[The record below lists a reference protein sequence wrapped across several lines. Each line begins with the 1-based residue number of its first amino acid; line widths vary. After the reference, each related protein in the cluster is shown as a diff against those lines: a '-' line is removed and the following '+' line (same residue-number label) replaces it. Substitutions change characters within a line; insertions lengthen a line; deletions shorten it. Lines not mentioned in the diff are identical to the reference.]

1 MTWITPAED
10 RNLYSRNYILAEV
23 AGLLWW
29 RASEEIFFWK
39 DEVTTGASNDFERA
53 NKIIRDMITKYGMD
67 PEIGL
72 VVYPD
77 DQSSDFSF
85 YKPYSDETAEKIDEK
100 IKIYLEKAYD
110 VAKSTILK
118 HKKTMEKIA
127 ELLIKREYISGEDF
141 SMMVENPDKIEE
153 FKNADEIVTKA
164 EEKSEVEEIIDKV
177 EEKINNEWTKNEK
190 TKKTVKKTISRKKS

>member
-1 MTWITPAED
+1 
-10 RNLYSRNYILAEV
+10 
-23 AGLLWW
+23 
-29 RASEEIFFWK
+29 
-39 DEVTTGASNDFERA
+39 
-53 NKIIRDMITKYGMD
+53 MITKYGMD

-77 DQSSDFSF
+77 DQNSDFSF

-100 IKIYLEKAYD
+100 VKIYLEEAYD

-127 ELLIKREYISGEDF
+127 ELLIKKEYISGEDF

-153 FKNADEIVTKA
+153 FKNADEIVTNA
-164 EEKSEVEEIIDKV
+164 EEKDQIEEVVNKV
-177 EEKINNEWTKNEK
+177 K
-190 TKKTVKKTISRKKS
+190 KKTINE